1 MRPPR
6 GVRCRQDTLFVA
18 AFLAIAAVACAGG
31 LSSDRVLSDAMAAEA
46 NQLARVLAAEP
57 DSTAAGTL
65 RVRLAFGTAAD
76 LDVYVTDPN
85 HETAYFANTPTKLG
99 ARLLRD
105 VLCDAPTPRVETVTL
120 EDPLPG
126 RYRVGVD
133 YSRSCGDGRGPVS
146 FVVYF
151 DTNGRRETRR
161 GSIKPGEFL
170 AIVMEVDVE

>member
-1 MRPPR
+1 MRC
-6 GVRCRQDTLFVA
+6 GQDTLFVA
-18 AFLAIAAVACAGG
+18 AFLAVVLVACAGG
-31 LSSDRVLSDAMAAEA
+31 GSSDRALRDALAAEA
-46 NQLARVLAAEP
+46 NELARALAAELDSP
-57 DSTAAGTL
+57 DPGTL
-65 RVRLAFGTAAD
+65 RVRLAFGAAAD

-99 ARLLRD
+99 AQLAQD
-105 VLCDAPTPRVETVTL
+105 VLCDAPAPRVETITL

-133 YSRSCGDGRGPVS
+133 YPQACGDDRGPVS

-151 DTNGRRETRR
+151 DTNGRRESRR

-170 AIVMEVDVE
+170 GIVMEADVE

>member
-1 MRPPR
+1 
-6 GVRCRQDTLFVA
+6 VA

-31 LSSDRVLSDAMAAEA
+31 PSSDRVLSDALAAEA
-46 NQLARVLAAEP
+46 NQLARALAAEP
-57 DSTAAGTL
+57 DSTAAATL
-65 RVRLAFGTAAD
+65 RVRLAFGAAAD

-85 HETAYFANTPTKLG
+85 QETAYFANTPTNLG

-105 VLCDAPTPRVETVTL
+105 VLCDAPAPRVETVTL

-133 YSRSCGDGRGPVS
+133 YPRSCGAERGAVS